1 MPPPFPKTAPAA
13 VRLLG
18 SFTLTLLRKNS
29 NTFLLL
35 SLTFFGGKKKRELG
49 AWKRQGRKKDGRLYN
64 LWLSQQTISPLF
76 SVWGGEKWGSTTE
89 KAEETERG
97 EAARAMLFYGSCH
110 MDEGAARPWERTL
123 TFNNRA
129 STGPPG
135 LFSPERRAPQGA
147 IRAWIGPWQPCAA
160 PQGIHK
166 RWHIDSPCL
175 CAASVWKREGLEGR
189 DSFSLIRHWQ
199 KLGY

>member
-1 MPPPFPKTAPAA
+1 MGGSIIFGSHNKQLAPF
-13 VRLLG
+13 
-18 SFTLTLLRKNS
+18 
-29 NTFLLL
+29 
-35 SLTFFGGKKKRELG
+35 SLFEVLEKVGEWKEGGGDARESRG
-49 AWKRQGRKKDGRLYN
+49 DR
-64 LWLSQQTISPLF
+64 
-76 SVWGGEKWGSTTE
+76 E
-89 KAEETERG
+89 G

-175 CAASVWKREGLEGR
+175 CAAWVWKREGLEGW
-189 DSFSLIRHWQ
+189 DSFSLIHYQ
-199 KLGY
+199 LKLWY